1 MCKLLKVPRSLV
13 YYHLD
18 KRKKDNK
25 VSEEEIK
32 LENKIIKIF
41 RESRNNYG
49 TRKIKKEL
57 QRKGIVVSR
66 RKIGNIMKKYSLVS
80 NYTVAQYK
88 VGKSKCNEDKIENVV
103 NREFDDREKLEVV
116 VSDLT
121 YVRVNNKWCYVCTL
135 LDLHNKEVIGYSA
148 GENKDAELV
157 YQAFLSCKYP
167 LSEIEIFHTD
177 RGNEFK
183 NKLIDEII
191 STFGIK
197 RSLST
202 KGCPYD
208 NSPAE
213 SFNNILKTECIKGKK
228 FNSLR
233 ELEIEL
239 MDYINWYNNH
249 RLHGSLDYL
258 TPREYKEKQL
268 VLKNFE
274 NRISCEFASI

>member
-13 YYHLD
+13 YYHLG
-18 KRKKDNK
+18 KRQEDNK
-25 VSEEEIK
+25 VSEEEVK
-32 LENKIIKIF
+32 LENEIIKIF

-57 QRKGIVVSR
+57 QRRGIVASR

-103 NREFDDREKLEVV
+103 NREFDDRETLEVV

-121 YVRVNNKWCYVCTL
+121 YIRVNNKWCYACTL
-135 LDLHNKEVIGYSA
+135 LDLHNKEVIGYSV

-167 LSEIEIFHTD
+167 LSEIEIFHTN

-183 NKLIDEII
+183 NKLIDETI
-191 STFGIK
+191 STFGIR
-197 RSLST
+197 RSLSS

-213 SFNNILKTECIKGKK
+213 SFNNILKVECIKGKK
-228 FNSLR
+228 FNTLE
-233 ELEIEL
+233 ELELEL

-249 RLHGSLDYL
+249 GLHGLLDYL
-258 TPREYKEKQL
+258 TPKGYKEKQL
-268 VLKNFE
+268 GAK
-274 NRISCEFASI
+274 